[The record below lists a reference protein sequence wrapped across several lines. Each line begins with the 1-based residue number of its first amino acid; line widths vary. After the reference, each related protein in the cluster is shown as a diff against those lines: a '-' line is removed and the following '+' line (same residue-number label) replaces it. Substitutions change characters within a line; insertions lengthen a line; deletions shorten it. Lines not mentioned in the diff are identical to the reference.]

1 MNPRYSAQIRF
12 VALLAVLSTTWT
24 ALSGCSSKIT
34 DSTVERISVTDTADR
49 VRKSGDSVLILDTRS
64 PADYAAGHVPGARNI
79 ALPEVDE
86 TDPDPSLRG
95 HKMIIVYGQNPGSG
109 AAMALSKRLLAAEIG
124 TVRLMEDGFSRWK
137 DSGLPVQTPK

>member
-64 PADYAAGHVPGARNI
+64 PADYAAGHVPGTA
-79 ALPEVDE
+79 
-86 TDPDPSLRG
+86 TSPSL
-95 HKMIIVYGQNPGSG
+95 KWTKPIPIPAS
-109 AAMALSKRLLAAEIG
+109 AATK
-124 TVRLMEDGFSRWK
+124 
-137 DSGLPVQTPK
+137 